1 MTHALP
7 LSLVLAA
14 ALGVAGCTS
23 TVPATTPETS
33 AAAAASPSVSEESA
47 AAEITIADPW
57 AKATDTEMT
66 GAFGTLGNNT
76 DADIHVVAVSSTLT
90 DRAELHETVSQDGS
104 MMMREMADGFV
115 IPAGGQFVLEPGGNH
130 LMLMDLTT
138 PVEAGTDVELTLEFE
153 DGGTFSWLA
162 PVRTFAGAQE
172 EYIESTA
179 MPSETG

>member
-1 MTHALP
+1 
-7 LSLVLAA
+7 
-14 ALGVAGCTS
+14 
-23 TVPATTPETS
+23 
-33 AAAAASPSVSEESA
+33 
-47 AAEITIADPW
+47 
-57 AKATDTEMT
+57 
-66 GAFGTLGNNT
+66 
-76 DADIHVVAVSSTLT
+76 VVAVSSTLT